1 MVLNTIPNVVRIAS
15 RYDETKEKFLSDGE
29 EFSYIFTSAGW
40 ICYDM
45 NQFNDKE
52 PELTEIPSGA

>member
-1 MVLNTIPNVVRIAS
+1 M
-15 RYDETKEKFLSDGE
+15 GE

-45 NQFNDKE
+45 NQFSDKE
-52 PELTEIPSGA
+52 PELTEIPSGNLAV